1 MSAPAHITL
10 KNLDGQWVMNRT
22 RSSEY
27 DPLLKLQGI
36 NWLMRKVLNMTS
48 VVLEVKEWEDPSDGF
63 THMDID
69 LKPTSGLPASQE
81 KKVFDFKGT
90 DSTHAL
96 FGKIRVSQGWANA
109 KELNQEDHFLVEG
122 MEEDMDSFIHLKT
135 EHLDHNTVTHQA
147 WGFEEIEGTR
157 YHSRHIVGKKGDEV
171 VRVKLVYDYLGPRAD
186 MN

>member
-1 MSAPAHITL
+1 
-10 KNLDGQWVMNRT
+10 
-22 RSSEY
+22 
-27 DPLLKLQGI
+27 
-36 NWLMRKVLNMTS
+36 MTN

-81 KKVFDFKGT
+81 NKVFDFKGV
-90 DSTHAL
+90 DSTHA
-96 FGKIRVSQGWANA
+96 SA
-109 KELNQEDHFLVEG
+109 KELNQEDHFLIEG
-122 MEEDMDSFIHLKT
+122 MEENMDVFIHLKT
-135 EHLDHNTVTHQA
+135 EHLDHKAVTHQA

-157 YHSRHIVGKKGDEV
+157 YHTRHIVGKKGDEV